1 MTVLKLLTHTKQ
13 VVFIQSMLYGKN
25 SKLSLQIF
33 VKLSWCTF
41 FVTTFFSGICVPA
54 SATTLFAPGVTKE
67 SGWYDTNK
75 AFTTED
81 SQLCWAATATNV
93 ITWWMDNYERGG
105 GDLSGISAR
114 NTQQVFQNFQ
124 TNFHNVGYDNG
135 AGVNWYFTGKFSS
148 GTEPEELQVSNSG
161 GYLSKLEGVGG
172 RNAWS
177 LINGDFKYTGVAE
190 TGRIFLNNM
199 TGSYYPNEPL
209 YSHKSFSESIL
220 NQLAFGV
227 SMLSVHKLNGN
238 SHSGHS
244 ITLWG
249 CDYDETTKLVTKI
262 YVTDSD
268 DRRNELREYTIS
280 VPTNGKTGVI
290 MDNYWYDSTL
300 YGPITDS
307 VMLYSPY
314 IIPEPSAFGLLA
326 GMVALAFV
334 ASRRRKRN

>member
-1 MTVLKLLTHTKQ
+1 
-13 VVFIQSMLYGKN
+13 
-25 SKLSLQIF
+25 
-33 VKLSWCTF
+33 
-41 FVTTFFSGICVPA
+41 
-54 SATTLFAPGVTKE
+54 ATTLFAPGVTKE